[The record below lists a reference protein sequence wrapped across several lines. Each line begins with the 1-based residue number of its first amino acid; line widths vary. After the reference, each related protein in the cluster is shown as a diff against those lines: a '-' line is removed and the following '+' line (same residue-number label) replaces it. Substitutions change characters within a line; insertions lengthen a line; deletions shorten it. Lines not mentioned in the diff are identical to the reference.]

1 MLLPS
6 PKTHRTSVINVTNNR
21 PKCPFEYTLSVLVLK
36 DVRRHEW
43 LHDDFNKPL
52 HLLTSRQKTHWN
64 TRPHVRPCRSAE
76 RNQRSGVFI
85 QGQLPKRRTK
95 IQSGDPHFQTFFNI
109 GLMLQ
114 SSDSLDEILESRNK
128 GTVRPPGLPSR
139 SEGLGTKNTGLE
151 YRLEEGSMSLNPN
164 SFAIIFSISSL

>member
-6 PKTHRTSVINVTNNR
+6 PKAHRTSVISVTSSR
-21 PKCPFEYTLSVLVLK
+21 PKCPFEYVLSVLILQ
-36 DVRRHEW
+36 DVRGREW
-43 LHDDFNKPL
+43 LQDDFNKPL

-64 TRPHVRPCRSAE
+64 TRPHVLPCRSAE

-95 IQSGDPHFQTFFNI
+95 IQSGDPHFRTYFST

-114 SSDSLDEILESRNK
+114 LSDSLDEILDSRNK
-128 GTVRPPGLPSR
+128 ETV
-139 SEGLGTKNTGLE
+139 
-151 YRLEEGSMSLNPN
+151 SLN
-164 SFAIIFSISSL
+164 SSIHRPTVPDKTKATWAPITK